1 MLALAIAF
9 YISLVTA
16 LGQKKTVAF
25 DKESGT
31 IDLFSKGK
39 SAQLTVDGN
48 GMYLTPS
55 HKFTLSTM
63 TLSLCGGG

>member
-9 YISLVTA
+9 YISLVAA

-25 DKESGT
+25 SSQSGS
-31 IDLFSKGK
+31 IDLVSRGK

-48 GMYLTPS
+48 GMYIFFGFIFL
-55 HKFTLSTM
+55 
-63 TLSLCGGG
+63 